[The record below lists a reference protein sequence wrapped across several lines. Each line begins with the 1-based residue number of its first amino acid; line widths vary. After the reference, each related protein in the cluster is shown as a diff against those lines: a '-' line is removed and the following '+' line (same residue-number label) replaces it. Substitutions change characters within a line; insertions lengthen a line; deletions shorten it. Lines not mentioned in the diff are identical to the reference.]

1 MPVWDWLFGILIPPG
16 PVAFNLQSSHAFLQV
31 DGRDLTVLTSGFN
44 AITLIVAFMI
54 FAAARRDG
62 AFDRRLVLAGL
73 PRPVA
78 VAAKA
83 AAIVVVAALVSLYAA
98 LVLEAFW
105 RPVAFGAVWLG
116 YLLDAL
122 TYGALGL
129 LLGVLVSSELAGFF
143 LIIMVS
149 LIDTTLQ
156 APIEN
161 PLANKDFL
169 AGFPSYGPMQVA
181 VSGGFGHG
189 VPGGGIVLA
198 LLWFVGFLVA
208 GLADLL
214 VAHACLERARA
225 APGPG
230 QYAICGG
237 RERGGG
243 LARGPPVPQ
252 PPVGDSRGGPGDPPR
267 RDGEGSQAHEARRPR
282 GDGARGRPSA
292 RRGARG
298 RHATGRGAERSTTRA
313 ERVSNRRPDAERLAG
328 LGLSRSVR

>member
-1 MPVWDWLFGILIPPG
+1 MLQAWATSVRYALIEQARNRFAIGLLLIFVPVWDWLFGALIPST
-16 PVAFNLQSSHAFLQV
+16 PVAFKLQSTGTYLQV
-31 DGRDLTVLTSGFN
+31 DGHDLTVLTSGFN

-54 FAAARRDG
+54 FTAARRNA

-73 PRPVA
+73 PQPVA
-78 VAAKA
+78 MAAKT

-105 RPVAFGAVWLG
+105 RPMGFGAVWLG

-149 LIDTTLQ
+149 LLDTTLQ

-169 AGFPSYGPMQVA
+169 AGFPTYGPMQVA

-189 VPGGGIVLA
+189 VPGGGVALA
-198 LLWFVGFLVA
+198 LLWFAGFA
-208 GLADLL
+208 
-214 VAHACLERARA
+214 
-225 APGPG
+225 
-230 QYAICGG
+230 
-237 RERGGG
+237 
-243 LARGPPVPQ
+243 
-252 PPVGDSRGGPGDPPR
+252 
-267 RDGEGSQAHEARRPR
+267 
-282 GDGARGRPSA
+282 
-292 RRGARG
+292 
-298 RHATGRGAERSTTRA
+298 
-313 ERVSNRRPDAERLAG
+313 LAG
-328 LGLSRSVR
+328 LVIFWRRTRAWNPQARSRDGAETLTPATSG